1 VALRA
6 LALFWGAVLIV
17 LAGGVIV
24 LQMLGPP
31 RVPAVAATKA
41 EAVVRHA
48 APPQPAVATPAASP
62 SEPAASPPAHAASGQ
77 AASGSQPGIAVPAGW
92 DGQVRGPDPALLEP
106 APDVPDHKLP
116 RRGPDGL
123 APMQAYARPFDR
135 TDSRPRIGIV
145 MDGIG
150 LSDADSRAAV
160 EALPPGV
167 DLALSAYAEAP
178 GTLADLARQHG
189 HEVLLSL
196 PMEPQSY
203 PMNEEGPH
211 ALLTG
216 AAPADN
222 ARNLEWV
229 LSRFEGYAGV
239 TGASDGMQGE
249 RFAGMTEPFG
259 VVARDL
265 AERGLFYVDARPDA
279 PATPGLAGR
288 SVDLL
293 LDQPPARAA
302 IEAQLAKLERLARDK
317 GSALGLAGPPSPA
330 VVETIVA
337 WARTLEARGVVLAP
351 ASALSHAAEPLP

>member
-1 VALRA
+1 MALRA

-17 LAGGVIV
+17 LAGGAAV
-24 LQMLGPP
+24 LQALGPP
-31 RVPAVAATKA
+31 RPHPAAVALA
-41 EAVVRHA
+41 EQAQPPLAAVPVAPRSAA
-48 APPQPAVATPAASP
+48 APASQAPATPSPAPPSAA
-62 SEPAASPPAHAASGQ
+62 AAG
-77 AASGSQPGIAVPAGW
+77 GQPGTPVPAGW
-92 DGQVRGPDPALLEP
+92 DGQVRGPEPALLEA
-106 APDVPDHKLP
+106 APDFPDQKLP

-135 TDSRPRIGIV
+135 ADSRPRIGIV
-145 MDGIG
+145 MDGTG
-150 LSDADSRAAV
+150 LSDADSRAAI
-160 EALPPGV
+160 EALPPAV

-178 GTLADLARQHG
+178 GALTDLARQRG

-196 PMEPQSY
+196 PMEPQGY
-203 PMNEEGPH
+203 PMNDEGPH

-222 ARNLEWV
+222 ARNLEWA

-259 VVARDL
+259 VVAREL
-265 AERGLFYVDARPDA
+265 AQRGLFYVDARPDA

-288 SVDLL
+288 SVDFI
-293 LDQPPARAA
+293 LDQPPARAE
-302 IEAQLAKLERLARDK
+302 IEAQLAKLEHLARDK
-317 GSALGLAGPPSPA
+317 GSALGLAGPPSPV

-337 WARTLEARGVVLAP
+337 WARALEARGVVLAP
-351 ASALSHAAEPLP
+351 ASTLSHAAEVSP